1 MQSTAR
7 LPGTSEDS
15 WLCSPGVRSSTIV
28 ALMTPVTID
37 IREPGE
43 RLVVVAIAGE
53 VDLAT
58 SPLLASALRWY
69 KDCDVIVD
77 LSAVGLLDAS
87 GMSVLIRT
95 RKRLW
100 RTGHT
105 LRTLGERGCVLTAM
119 RVVGLVEVFH
129 GRTAQ
134 EPSEGPE

>member
-1 MQSTAR
+1 
-7 LPGTSEDS
+7 
-15 WLCSPGVRSSTIV
+15 
-28 ALMTPVTID
+28 MTHVTID

-58 SPLLASALRWY
+58 SPLLAGALRWY
-69 KDCDVIVD
+69 TDCDVMLD

-87 GMSVLIRT
+87 GMSVLVRT

-105 LRTLGERGCVLTAM
+105 LRTTGERGCVLTAM
-119 RVVGLVEVFH
+119 RVVGLVEAFH
-129 GRTAQ
+129 GRTVQ
-134 EPSEGPE
+134 EPSERPE